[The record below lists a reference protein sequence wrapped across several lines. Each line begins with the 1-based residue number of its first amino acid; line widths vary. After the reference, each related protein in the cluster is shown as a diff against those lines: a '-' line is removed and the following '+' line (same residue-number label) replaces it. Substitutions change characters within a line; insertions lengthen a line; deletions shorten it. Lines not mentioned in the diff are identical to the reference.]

1 MKSCPMDCSP
11 PGSSVHGISQARI
24 QEWVAVSFSRGSS
37 WPRDQICVSC
47 ISRQALYHWATRETL
62 YKDYSLFFFF
72 SGWGSSTKKIFRNWL
87 SDDSHEKAAQHQ
99 VSVALARS
107 KSLVGFRTSSW
118 ETAGLDV
125 GNLMFHPLPTLFLA
139 PGPSF
144 QCIVQST
151 GNTPS
156 FVALL
161 SVFVIPL
168 NINKKVTYSRLVIWI

>member
-1 MKSCPMDCSP
+1 MCVYIHAHEHNHSLFFKLPRWLPCP
-11 PGSSVHGISQARI
+11 PGFKNFFLNKDHFKSLCYNIASVLCS
-24 QEWVAVSFSRGSS
+24 V
-37 WPRDQICVSC
+37 
-47 ISRQALYHWATRETL
+47 
-62 YKDYSLFFFF
+62 LFFFF